1 MKKILFL
8 DIDDTLLITKNMY
21 VYIITKTRK
30 IKLNTTD
37 YANFSFRDLKNI
49 EIDYSD
55 FDNPTKIRDSFY
67 NSKPLLDN
75 LKKIDEYVK
84 QGWELGVLTARG
96 EEKIIKENI
105 KYFLRRYLRNDFI
118 LNDDNIYAVGDRS
131 LKYYGNNVYYKK
143 LFILRKYLK
152 DYNKVCLIDD
162 SKKIGKLIYKY
173 NYTGIT
179 INNIGFINV

>member
-1 MKKILFL
+1 MPAEPHK
-8 DIDDTLLITKNMY
+8 
-21 VYIITKTRK
+21 
-30 IKLNTTD
+30 
-37 YANFSFRDLKNI
+37 
-49 EIDYSD
+49 
-55 FDNPTKIRDSFY
+55 FY
-67 NSKPLLDN
+67 GVV
-75 LKKIDEYVK
+75 EY
-84 QGWELGVLTARG
+84 
-96 EEKIIKENI
+96 
-105 KYFLRRYLRNDFI
+105 ND
-118 LNDDNIYAVGDRS
+118 DDNIYAVGDRS

>member
-75 LKKIDEYVK
+75 LKRIDEYVK
-84 QGWELGVLTARG
+84 NGWELGVLTARG

-105 KYFLRRYLRNDFI
+105 NQFLKRYLNNDFQ
-118 LNDDNIYAVGDRS
+118 LKESNIYAVGDKN
-131 LKYYGNNVYYKK
+131 LKYYGKNVYYKK
-143 LFILRKYLK
+143 LFILKKYLK
-152 DYNKVCLIDD
+152 EYEKVCLIDD

-173 NYTGIT
+173 NYIGET
-179 INNIGFINV
+179 IKNIGFINV